1 MKRIVRIFI
10 CLVTLLAVSTSVAE
24 GRGFNPFRKVKLP
37 KNSYNMRIPG
47 VSTGSRFNTH
57 FGAVIG
63 HGAIKA
69 KQDID
74 REKINSQQKR
84 INLQG
89 PLNFQPQL
97 QLHPEFK
104 FEPTKKE

>member
-24 GRGFNPFRKVKLP
+24 GRGFNPFRKVKSP
-37 KNSYNMRIPG
+37 KSYNMQIPR

-57 FGAVIG
+57 FGTVVG
-63 HGAIKA
+63 YEAIRA
-69 KQDID
+69 KQNID
-74 REKINSQQKR
+74 RKKINSQLER
-84 INLQG
+84 INLRG
-89 PLNFQPQL
+89 SVKFQPQL

>member
-10 CLVTLLAVSTSVAE
+10 CLITLLAVSTSVAE
-24 GRGFNPFRKVKLP
+24 GRVFKFFRKVKPP
-37 KNSYNMRIPG
+37 KSSYNMQIPR
-47 VSTGSRFNTH
+47 VSTGSRISTRF
-57 FGAVIG
+57 VPLIG

-69 KQDID
+69 KQNKD

-84 INLQG
+84 NNLQG

-97 QLHPEFK
+97 QLHPELK